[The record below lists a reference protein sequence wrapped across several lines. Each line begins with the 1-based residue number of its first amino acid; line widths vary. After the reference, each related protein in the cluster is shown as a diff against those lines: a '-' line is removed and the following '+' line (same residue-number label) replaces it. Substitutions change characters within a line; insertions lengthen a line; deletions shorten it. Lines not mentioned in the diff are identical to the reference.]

1 MQSWKNML
9 VDIKKIEAEYG
20 SKLRRPASELE
31 ISQMKNNIKQKWSHI
46 DIPNTY
52 VEFLNLINGL
62 DFNGLVIYG
71 VDKVLLEKEI
81 EEDVHGFIETNEYW
95 YENEWQKQYLFFGDS
110 DTSWYCYDLKED
122 QYVEL
127 DKPSGTLMQEFEGFG
142 IMLDDALNTALL
154 NVII

>member
-1 MQSWKNML
+1 MQSWKDML
-9 VDIKKIEAEYG
+9 IKIEKIEANYG

-31 ISQMKNNIKQKWSHI
+31 ISEMKENIKQKWSHI
-46 DIPNTY
+46 NIPNSY
-52 VEFLNLINGL
+52 VELLNHVNGL

-95 YENEWQKQYLFFGDS
+95 YENEWQKQYVFFGDS
-110 DTSWYCYDLKED
+110 DTAWYCYDMKEN

-127 DKPSGTLMQEFEGFG
+127 DNPSGTLIQKYEGFRN
-142 IMLDDALNTALL
+142 MLDDALNTALS
-154 NVII
+154 